1 LKRFK
6 TGEYRSAL
14 LKKGFKQERA
24 TGHDI
29 FCLYVGEKKTQIFTM
44 LSHGSSEDINNPLL
58 NKMKKQLRL
67 SNQEI
72 ERFIECPMNH
82 DEFLST
88 LRRKGEHI

>member
-14 LKKGFKQERA
+14 LRKGFKQERA

-29 FCLYVGEKKTQIFTM
+29 FCLYVGGEKTQIFTM

-58 NKMKKQLRL
+58 NNIKRQLRL
-67 SNQEI
+67 NNQEI
-72 ERFIECPMNH
+72 QSFIECPM
-82 DEFLST
+82 DYGEFLKT
-88 LRRKGEHI
+88 LRSKGENI